1 MHLKRQTCSMDATHD
16 THTHANRH
24 THAHTHTRTHTLK
37 HTYRHLPHAPRRQ
50 ACPMDATRDKHTHAN
65 THTHTHTQT
74 HLQASTSCTSEAS
87 MPHGC
92 NVWLWLGALCPQR
105 LCCVT
110 FQEPFPLQLSLQQ
123 QKLVVRHS
131 RRLSW
136 RRAPST
142 VVSVGVCMCVL
153 GCRCGCRCGCGCG
166 CECGWVW
173 VWVRMWVWA
182 SICVCVERKTV

>member
-1 MHLKRQTCSMDATHD
+1 MTHTHMQTGTHTH
-16 THTHANRH
+16 THTHARTHSNTPTGIYLMHLGGKHVPWMQHVTNTH
-24 THAHTHTRTHTLK
+24 TCKQAHTRTHT
-37 HTYRHLPHAPRRQ
+37 R
-50 ACPMDATRDKHTHAN
+50 
-65 THTHTHTQT
+65 THTQT